1 MKIVKISAI
10 WCGACLIMNK
20 VWNKL
25 KDKDIELIELDY
37 DMDEEEVY
45 EITGST
51 EADAMHNKIS
61 NESPVGSALL
71 NHKVGDTVKVIAPNT
86 EYELKIMEIS

>member
-25 KDKDIELIELDY
+25 KNKDIELIELDY
-37 DMDEEEVY
+37 DMDEEEVKKY
-45 EITGST
+45 NPGDILPVFIVFDGEKEVLRLTGEFSYD
-51 EADAMHNKIS
+51 EFIS
-61 NESPVGSALL
+61 KLKEVGVLL
-71 NHKVGDTVKVIAPNT
+71 EENN
-86 EYELKIMEIS
+86 

>member
-37 DMDEEEVY
+37 DMDEDEVKKYSPGDILPVFIVFDEDKELLRLTGEFSYDEFISRLKEVGVMLEE
-45 EITGST
+45 
-51 EADAMHNKIS
+51 N
-61 NESPVGSALL
+61 N
-71 NHKVGDTVKVIAPNT
+71 
-86 EYELKIMEIS
+86 

>member
-37 DMDEEEVY
+37 DIDEEEVKKY
-45 EITGST
+45 NPGDILPVFIVFDGNEEILRLTGEFSYD
-51 EADAMHNKIS
+51 EFINKLK
-61 NESPVGSALL
+61 EVGVLL
-71 NHKVGDTVKVIAPNT
+71 EENN
-86 EYELKIMEIS
+86 

>member
-37 DMDEEEVY
+37 DMDEEEVKKY
-45 EITGST
+45 NPGEVLPVFIVYSDDKELLRLTGEFSYD
-51 EADAMHNKIS
+51 EFIS
-61 NESPVGSALL
+61 KLREVGVMLEED
-71 NHKVGDTVKVIAPNT
+71 N
-86 EYELKIMEIS
+86 

>member
-25 KDKDIELIELDY
+25 KEDYVFESIELDY
-37 DMDEEEVY
+37 DMDEDEVKSY
-45 EITGST
+45 DPGDILPLFIVYDGDNELIRITGEFSV
-51 EADAMHNKIS
+51 EEFINKL
-61 NESPVGSALL
+61 NEVG
-71 NHKVGDTVKVIAPNT
+71 VILEKNN
-86 EYELKIMEIS
+86 

>member
-37 DMDEEEVY
+37 DMDEEEVKEY
-45 EITGST
+45 NPGDILPVFIVFAGEKEVLRLTGEFSYD
-51 EADAMHNKIS
+51 EFINKLK
-61 NESPVGSALL
+61 EVGVMLEE
-71 NHKVGDTVKVIAPNT
+71 NN
-86 EYELKIMEIS
+86 

>member
-25 KDKDIELIELDY
+25 KENYKFEDVELDY
-37 DMDEEEVY
+37 DMDEEEAKSYSPGDILPVFIVFDGDN
-45 EITGST
+45 EVIRVTGEFSVD
-51 EADAMHNKIS
+51 EFIEKL
-61 NESPVGSALL
+61 NEVGVVLEK
-71 NHKVGDTVKVIAPNT
+71 NN
-86 EYELKIMEIS
+86 

>member
-25 KDKDIELIELDY
+25 CENYEFEKIELDY
-37 DMDEEEVY
+37 DMDEDEVSKY
-45 EITGST
+45 NPGDILPLFIIFDGEKEKIRITGELSYDEFIT
-51 EADAMHNKIS
+51 KLKE
-61 NESPVGSALL
+61 
-71 NHKVGDTVKVIAPNT
+71 VGDLVEKN
-86 EYELKIMEIS
+86 

>member
-10 WCGACLIMNK
+10 WCGACLVMNK

-37 DMDEEEVY
+37 DMDEEEVKKY
-45 EITGST
+45 NPGDVLPVFIVFDEEKEVLRLTGEFSYD
-51 EADAMHNKIS
+51 EFINRLK
-61 NESPVGSALL
+61 EVGVLL
-71 NHKVGDTVKVIAPNT
+71 EENN
-86 EYELKIMEIS
+86 

>member
-25 KDKDIELIELDY
+25 KEDYIFESIELDL
-37 DMDEEEVY
+37 DMDEEEVKKY
-45 EITGST
+45 NVGKNIPVFIVYDGDKEIIRVTGEFS
-51 EADAMHNKIS
+51 EDDFIEKLK
-61 NESPVGSALL
+61 EVGVVLEK
-71 NHKVGDTVKVIAPNT
+71 NN
-86 EYELKIMEIS
+86 

>member
-25 KDKDIELIELDY
+25 KDKNIELIELDY
-37 DMDEEEVY
+37 DMDEEEVKKY
-45 EITGST
+45 NPGDILPIFIIFDGENEVLRLTGEFSYD
-51 EADAMHNKIS
+51 EFIS
-61 NESPVGSALL
+61 KLKEVGVMLEE
-71 NHKVGDTVKVIAPNT
+71 NN
-86 EYELKIMEIS
+86 

>member
-25 KDKDIELIELDY
+25 KEDYAFESIELDY
-37 DMDEEEVY
+37 DMDEAEVKSY
-45 EITGST
+45 DPGGILPLFIVYDGDKELIRITGEFSV
-51 EADAMHNKIS
+51 EEFINKL
-61 NESPVGSALL
+61 NEVG
-71 NHKVGDTVKVIAPNT
+71 VILEKNN
-86 EYELKIMEIS
+86 

>member
-37 DMDEEEVY
+37 DMDEEEVKKY
-45 EITGST
+45 NPGDILPVFIVFDGNEEILRLTGEFSYD
-51 EADAMHNKIS
+51 EFINKLK
-61 NESPVGSALL
+61 EVGVLL
-71 NHKVGDTVKVIAPNT
+71 EENN
-86 EYELKIMEIS
+86 

>member
-25 KDKDIELIELDY
+25 KNKDIELIELDY
-37 DMDEEEVY
+37 DMDEEEVKKY
-45 EITGST
+45 SPGDILPVFIVFDGEKEVLRLTGEFSYD
-51 EADAMHNKIS
+51 EFIS
-61 NESPVGSALL
+61 KLKEVGVMLEE
-71 NHKVGDTVKVIAPNT
+71 NN
-86 EYELKIMEIS
+86 

>member
-37 DMDEEEVY
+37 DMDEEEVKKY
-45 EITGST
+45 NPGDILPVFIVFAGEKAVLRLTGEFSYD
-51 EADAMHNKIS
+51 EFINKLK
-61 NESPVGSALL
+61 EVGVLL
-71 NHKVGDTVKVIAPNT
+71 EENN
-86 EYELKIMEIS
+86 